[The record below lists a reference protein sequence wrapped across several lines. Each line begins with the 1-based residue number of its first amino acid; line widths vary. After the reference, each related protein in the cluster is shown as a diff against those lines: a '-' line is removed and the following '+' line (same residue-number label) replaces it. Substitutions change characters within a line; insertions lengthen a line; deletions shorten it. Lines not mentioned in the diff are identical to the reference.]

1 MDFFEAQALAK
12 QRTTRLVALFALA
25 VLGTIAAGYFAFIVL
40 TAYFGVRATAN
51 GGGLERDLGGLEH
64 LQLWQPGALISFTLL
79 TLVVVG
85 LSALGKWLQLR
96 AGGRAIAALVGAR
109 ELAPQTT
116 DLRERQLLNVTE
128 EMSIASGLP
137 LPAVF
142 VLDNETGINAF
153 AAGLTTSDAVVTV
166 TRGTLEKLTRDELQG
181 VVAHEFSHILN
192 GDMRLNVRLTAILH
206 GILVVGLIGR
216 GILSGMGNMRVR
228 SSDRDKNGGGLIIV
242 IFAVGLVMI
251 ALGYVGYFFGRLIQA
266 AVSRQREFL
275 ADAAAVQFTR
285 NPTGISGALKK
296 IGGYSLGSRVQATQA
311 SELSHF
317 FFAQGFLTSF
327 GGLWATHPPLGERIR
342 AIDPAFND
350 HYPPHSDEV
359 EAAPETVRQATS
371 AFSSARSQT
380 TGARAP
386 INTRASGGI
395 DPQKMVATIGTLN
408 PDHTAL
414 AQLLAQSLPSELRTA
429 ARTPATASAL
439 VCGLLLPIDASSLR
453 TRQLELIRRLSGAA
467 CADLVTSLETS
478 LSSLPHAARLPLLL
492 LTPPALRKLP
502 PADLARLLE
511 TLDELV
517 HADQQVSL
525 FEFALQKVLAHHL
538 ALAAKP
544 SGRSE
549 IYSPADVSAEISV
562 VLSFGCRLSLAGD
575 ADAETAFTA
584 GSTIFSGIYPVLR
597 LLPNEDCTLAHLDR
611 SLDRLAL
618 TYGPVKKRLLTALA
632 ITISHDGKIDP
643 DEADLLRALS
653 SALDCP
659 MPLASV

>member
-12 QRTTRLVALFALA
+12 QRTTRLIALFALA

-51 GGGLERDLGGLEH
+51 GGGLERDLGGLDH

-79 TLVVVG
+79 TLGVVG

-96 AGGRAIAALVGAR
+96 AGGRAVAALVGAR

-116 DLRERQLLNVTE
+116 DLRERQLLNVVE

-137 LPAVF
+137 LPA
-142 VLDNETGINAF
+142 DHETGINAF

-166 TRGTLEKLTRDELQG
+166 TRGTLENLTRDELQG

-285 NPTGISGALKK
+285 NPSGICGALKK
-296 IGGYSLGSRVQATQA
+296 IGGYSLGSRVQATKA
-311 SELSHF
+311 SEFSHF

-327 GGLWATHPPLGERIR
+327 GGLWATHPPIGERIR
-342 AIDPAFND
+342 AIDPAFD
-350 HYPPHSDEV
+350 GHYPPHSDET
-359 EAAPETVRQATS
+359 EAAPETVRQAAS
-371 AFSSARSQT
+371 AFSPARSQT
-380 TGARAP
+380 TGGRALKK
-386 INTRASGGI
+386 TRSSDGI
-395 DPQKMVATIGTLN
+395 DPQKLVAAIGSLN

-414 AQLLAQSLPSELRTA
+414 AQLLAQSLPSDLRTA
-429 ARTPATASAL
+429 ARTPATAAAL

-453 TRQLELIRRLSGAA
+453 TRQLDLIRRIAGSA
-467 CADLVTSLETS
+467 CVDLVTSFETN
-478 LSSLPHAARLPLLL
+478 LRSLPHESRLPLLL

-544 SGRSE
+544 SGRRE
-549 IYSPADVSAEISV
+549 IYSPADVSNEISV
-562 VLSFGCRLSLAGD
+562 VLSFGCRLSLAPD
-575 ADAETAFTA
+575 ADAENAFNA
-584 GSTIFSGIYPVLR
+584 GATIFSGIFPVLR
-597 LLPNEDCTLAHLDR
+597 LIPAKDCTLAHLDLA
-611 SLDRLAL
+611 LDRLAL

-632 ITISHDGKIDP
+632 ITISHDGTIDP